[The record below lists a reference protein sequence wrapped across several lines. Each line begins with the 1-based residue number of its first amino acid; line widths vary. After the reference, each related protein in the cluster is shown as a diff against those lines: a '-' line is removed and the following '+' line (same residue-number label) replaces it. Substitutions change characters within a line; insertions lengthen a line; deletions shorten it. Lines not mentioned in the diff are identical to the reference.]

1 VIRLLVVDAIRRRP
15 TVGVAREVVHV
26 DVFAGEPPRA
36 AVVFEFADQLVLLRV
51 DADHRIAVAAE
62 QRLDPLNEPILDFP
76 MKCGRSIKSVCFTQ
90 RSESEFPS
98 KASSA

>member
-1 VIRLLVVDAIRRRP
+1 MNLRQVGFARHVGRKCELLKEDKSRSGP
-15 TVGVAREVVHV
+15 GSSHNS
-26 DVFAGEPPRA
+26 
-36 AVVFEFADQLVLLRV
+36 LLRFEV
-51 DADHRIAVAAE
+51 
-62 QRLDPLNEPILDFP
+62 DFP